1 MQTRFKNLEIFYSIS
16 NPNDAYECFLKVFS
30 GTYDLA
36 FYLKTIS
43 FKKNSAKSL
52 VDQRPFRLND
62 SKNYMKNF

>member
-1 MQTRFKNLEIFYSIS
+1 MQTRFKNLEIFYSMS

-43 FKKNSAKSL
+43 VKKTLQNPWLTKGL
-52 VDQRPFRLND
+52 FV
-62 SKNYMKNF
+62 